1 MIKLFE
7 LARVSL
13 YGVILLLLVACGA
26 EEKLQ
31 PLSSDAVV
39 VAFGDSLTEGVGA
52 SRDSAYPQVLAEL
65 SGLRVINEGVSGETT
80 VEGLARLPLVLG
92 AHEPDLVILME
103 GGNDILRNM
112 SHAQAKSNL
121 AQMIQ
126 MIRLSG
132 AQVVLLGIP
141 EKNLFS
147 DSADFYQQ
155 LADEHNVAFEGE
167 MMSDLLKTRSY
178 KSDSIHL
185 NNQGYRELANRIYG
199 FLQEQGAL

>member
-1 MIKLFE
+1 
-7 LARVSL
+7 
-13 YGVILLLLVACGA
+13 
-26 EEKLQ
+26 
-31 PLSSDAVV
+31 
-39 VAFGDSLTEGVGA
+39 
-52 SRDSAYPQVLAEL
+52 
-65 SGLRVINEGVSGETT
+65 
-80 VEGLARLPLVLG
+80 
-92 AHEPDLVILME
+92 
-103 GGNDILRNM
+103 
-112 SHAQAKSNL
+112 
-121 AQMIQ
+121 MIQ

-155 LADEHNVAFEGE
+155 LADEHNVAFEGD